1 MHKLGKLYFYT
12 LNADAG
18 FMSEPFDKNKVYL
31 LLSAEPLKETF
42 HSSYPII
49 EYRFLVKNKIIK
61 IRLGTDKFNV
71 HFKEAVL
78 C

>member
-1 MHKLGKLYFYT
+1 MHKLGKLYFYI
-12 LNADAG
+12 LNASAG
-18 FMSEPFDKNKVYL
+18 LMSESFDKNETYL

-42 HSSYPII
+42 HSYPVI
-49 EYRFLVKNKIIK
+49 EYRFLIKNKIIK
-61 IRLGTDKFNV
+61 IMIGNDKFNV